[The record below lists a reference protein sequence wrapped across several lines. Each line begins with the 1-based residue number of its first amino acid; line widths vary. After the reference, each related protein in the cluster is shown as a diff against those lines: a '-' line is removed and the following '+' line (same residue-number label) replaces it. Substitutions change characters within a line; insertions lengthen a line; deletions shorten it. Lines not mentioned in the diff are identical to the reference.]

1 MQLGEEIQMKKL
13 NQGMLVSIFLIVA
26 LCLLFI
32 NERWVTDE
40 FISSM
45 FTTIAVSAV
54 TTGIFSIVS
63 SWIDKQN
70 MEEKVYSAFPVIKK
84 CNEYGMI
91 NIATKF
97 PLDNIEIKKD
107 FIDSKEVYV
116 LMNDGKNFIST
127 NIDMISERF
136 QQEEKTTN
144 IILLD
149 YEQKDTI
156 DVLTRKNRHDS
167 TPDYYRNKIKE
178 VIDYHFRK
186 AQRSN
191 LHILNV
197 YLNSNYNTLAIIV
210 TDNYAM
216 ISLFRVSSGKD
227 TVPHIIF
234 NKNGSE
240 YEKIR
245 KDVVKVCQ
253 CSKKVEI

>member
-1 MQLGEEIQMKKL
+1 MKKIKIS
-13 NQGMLVSIFLIVA
+13 QGMLVSIFLIVA

-40 FISSM
+40 FICSLL
-45 FTTIAVSAV
+45 TAIAVSSV
-54 TTGIFSIVS
+54 TTAIFSLVS

-91 NIATKF
+91 DITTKF
-97 PLDNIEIKKD
+97 PFDNIEIKKD

-149 YEQKDTI
+149 YEQTDTM
-156 DVLTRKNRHDS
+156 DVLTRKNGHDS
-167 TPDYYRNKIKE
+167 TPGYYRDKIKE
-178 VIDYHFRK
+178 VIDYHLKK
-186 AQRSN
+186 AQKSN
-191 LHILNV
+191 THIINV
-197 YLNSNYNTLAIIV
+197 CLNSNYNTLAIIV

-240 YEKIR
+240 YERIR
-245 KDVVKVCQ
+245 KDVMKVCQ
-253 CSKKVEI
+253 FSKKVEI